1 MQKNKKN
8 KILKRKC
15 VKKKR
20 ALNKTK
26 GNKNMALQKTIITF
40 GITRASTF
48 IQEVKDRVVVTLIK
62 TTKK

>member
-1 MQKNKKN
+1 MQKTKKN

-20 ALNKTK
+20 TLNKTK
-26 GNKNMALQKTIITF
+26 GNKNMALQKTIITL